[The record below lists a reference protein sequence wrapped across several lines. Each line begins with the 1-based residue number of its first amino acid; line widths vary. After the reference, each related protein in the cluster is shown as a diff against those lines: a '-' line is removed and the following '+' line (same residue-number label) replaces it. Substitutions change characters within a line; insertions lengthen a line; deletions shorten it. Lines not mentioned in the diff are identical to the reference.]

1 MHYSSRMNNIDD
13 TYALLGLTDEVRARF
28 VHLTNLGQPN
38 AAQRSRIVVET
49 VVIEDGA
56 RKVIEREERSA

>member
-1 MHYSSRMNNIDD
+1 MHYSSPMDNIDD
-13 TYALLGLTDEVRARF
+13 TYALLGLTEEIRDRLVNLA
-28 VHLTNLGQPN
+28 NLGRPST
-38 AAQRSRIVVET
+38 AELSRVVVET